1 METRLRAALLDHLR
15 ADPALMDA
23 INLVDEAEV
32 ERASPPWLALVASA
46 STDWGTKTEAG
57 REVRILVEP
66 GKIDDIAASNL
77 ARNVVRKI
85 EENLVYPGQI
95 MVTVVRETRATEIAH

>member
-32 ERASPPWLALVASA
+32 ERAGGACSSA
-46 STDWGTKTEAG
+46 S
-57 REVRILVEP
+57 RPVPFP
-66 GKIDDIAASNL
+66 G
-77 ARNVVRKI
+77 
-85 EENLVYPGQI
+85 
-95 MVTVVRETRATEIAH
+95 